1 MLRFSSFFYTLLC
14 IVSKPFIVARI
25 ESIFNSNMFVDMVL
39 NLFIAVIMENF
50 DLDEDEIKQLQIKK
64 YIQEH
69 RWKPEYFKMDK
80 VSRFLLPLFFMQDKQ
95 PLDCRS
101 IPQDLVAH
109 VTKIKFH
116 DFLSEEKLPSQQNQ
130 QDNSPRNANKP
141 SIFSIFQR
149 HIVPASRPP
158 SIISFKSGRSR
169 KSSIASQYSGKSLRL
184 DPLPSPLEVSLHGP
198 ETIGKY
204 NDEYE
209 LNVAKENKAVI
220 MENLSKFRSLGFLAA
235 DSYLRKFCTSVSSSE
250 KYRWILSSTIC
261 VSALL
266 AFWADE
272 NNRKNHPLLNTRV
285 VEPLQSILLVYFC
298 IDTFIHL
305 TADGVLMLP
314 KSYMRNLW
322 NCLDIFNL
330 LAQIIFTILTLV
342 GQETELAL
350 ANAGYLR
357 MLRAFRSMRLV
368 YYVPGMRAIFLDVI
382 YGLPKM
388 VDAVALNFLVFI
400 MFAIYGCHLFSGKFA
415 LCNDDSASSAEHCY
429 GEFFGSEEENNDI
442 LLPRVWRNPY
452 SYSFD
457 TFGESLLH
465 LFECASG
472 EGWVSI

>member
-1 MLRFSSFFYTLLC
+1 MYL
-14 IVSKPFIVARI
+14 
-25 ESIFNSNMFVDMVL
+25 DMVL

-50 DLDEDEIKQLQIKK
+50 DLDDDEIKQIQIKK

-80 VSRFLLPLFFMQDKQ
+80 VSRFLLPLFFAQDKQ
-95 PLDCRS
+95 PLDCSS
-101 IPQDLVAH
+101 IPQELVAH
-109 VTKIKFH
+109 VTKTKFH
-116 DFLSEEKLPSQQNQ
+116 DFLSEEKLPALQNQ
-130 QDNSPRNANKP
+130 DDFPTSNTNNLG
-141 SIFSIFQR
+141 IFSIFQR
-149 HIVPASRPP
+149 QIVPASRPP
-158 SIISFKSGRSR
+158 SVISFKSGHSR

-184 DPLPSPLEVSLHGP
+184 EPLPTSSFEVSLHGP

-209 LNVAKENKAVI
+209 LNVAKENKAVV
-220 MENLSKFRSLGFLAA
+220 MGNLNKFRSLGFLTR
-235 DSYLRKFCTSVSSSE
+235 DSYIRKFSTTISSSE
-250 KYRWILSSTIC
+250 KYRWSLSSAIC
-261 VSALL
+261 ISALL

-272 NNRKNHPLLNTRV
+272 HNRKNYPLLNSQV
-285 VEPLQSILLVYFC
+285 VEPLQSIFLVYFC
-298 IDTFIHL
+298 IDTFIHM

-314 KSYMRNLW
+314 KSYLRNLW
-322 NCLDIFNL
+322 NIFDILNL
-330 LAQIIFTILTLV
+330 LAQIVFTVLTV
-342 GQETELAL
+342 AGQETELAL
-350 ANAGYLR
+350 ENASYLR

-400 MFAIYGCHLFSGKFA
+400 TFAIYGCHLFSGKFA
-415 LCNDDSASSAEHCY
+415 LCNDDSVSSAEHCY
-429 GEFFGSEEENNDI
+429 GEFFGSEEENNDM

-472 EGWVSI
+472 EGWVNFFRC